1 MKKFLYLCRQNLF
14 TMRKTLLFL
23 TAVCFSIANAN
34 ALNTNVKQELKTL
47 EQALSQRPW
56 IEEQK
61 RVKIDSLNRAAAL
74 SSAPYEI
81 YKQLYEEYR
90 SYNYDTALLYV
101 RFMEREA
108 TSDRQPEVQLS
119 RAFVYLSGG
128 LFKEASDIL
137 EQPALAFHLSPF
149 AFHLSPFAFQPT
161 DLTREY
167 LTTRVR
173 LLWDLAD
180 NAGGEI
186 GETYN
191 AEGLRLNRE
200 QQRYLSPADTAQYWY
215 SAAMIDLREG
225 NYPRAIE
232 RLQVSLAATQPSVH
246 YRAMVASTLAYAYRM
261 TGNNDAALHY
271 YIDAAVSDIRSS
283 TYETVALRNIAEILF
298 EDGETTLADRY
309 IHLAMQD
316 ATNVANK
323 GYATYSASY
332 MNNFNTDKENGIMIS
347 FADTVLRAVI
357 QALSI
362 SQEEFPSGCSSDGIP
377 QTTQALYELAE
388 LIVQKLVDLG
398 VSRPANYRQLLYP
411 AFRRS
416 HVWCPADIAGSGII
430 ESEIHPSY
438 ARGKWRLPASGLLAR
453 IFNFMANSR
462 SGYNTEGAP
471 NANYANE
478 DVALEAQLPL
488 FANCIAR
495 GRSVPISSSS
505 YHWSSTEYPRNNAR
519 LVYFANGNAYNSYK
533 YYGLVVRPVAAFRF
547 VP

>member
-316 ATNVANK
+316 ATRYHARHRQVSIAQSLPIIEERMMSLIRQQQRIAWILLIVVAILLALGIAAIGMLIRKNRAVHAAQDTIDRMNHSLMEANK
-323 GYATYSASY
+323 L
-332 MNNFNTDKENGIMIS
+332 KEELLGTLLTSRSQFIAAVGQYQQDVKQHAVNRRWSELMS
-347 FADTVLRAVI
+347 VPKNADAHMQRAVLDRQI
-357 QALSI
+357 DAIFLSI
-362 SQEEFPSGCSSDGIP
+362 YPTFVQDFN
-377 QTTQALYELAE
+377 ALLRPDEQLTLKKDELLNA
-388 LIVQKLVDLG
+388 
-398 VSRPANYRQLLYP
+398 QL
-411 AFRRS
+411 
-416 HVWCPADIAGSGII
+416 
-430 ESEIHPSY
+430 
-438 ARGKWRLPASGLLAR
+438 R
-453 IFNFMANSR
+453 IFALIRLGITHNEVIAQILDYSVNTVYTYKTRVIAASDLTPDAFYAALMA
-462 SGYNTEGAP
+462 
-471 NANYANE
+471 
-478 DVALEAQLPL
+478 
-488 FANCIAR
+488 I
-495 GRSVPISSSS
+495 
-505 YHWSSTEYPRNNAR
+505 
-519 LVYFANGNAYNSYK
+519 
-533 YYGLVVRPVAAFRF
+533 
-547 VP
+547 